1 MVLLVLFRWRG
12 GYRLEGLLNRSFGIG
27 LMKTFKEICIYT
39 ADMEIR
45 IIFERD
51 RDEKEGFKPED
62 KMESTLKERTRDLEI
77 KNII

>member
-1 MVLLVLFRWRG
+1 M
-12 GYRLEGLLNRSFGIG
+12 
-27 LMKTFKEICIYT
+27 
-39 ADMEIR
+39 
-45 IIFERD
+45 ERD